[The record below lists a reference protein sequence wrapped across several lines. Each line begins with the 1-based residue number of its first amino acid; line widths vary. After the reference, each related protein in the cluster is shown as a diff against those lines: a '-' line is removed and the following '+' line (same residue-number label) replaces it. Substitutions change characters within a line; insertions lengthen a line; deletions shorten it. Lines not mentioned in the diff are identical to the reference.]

1 MEQFRCFVA
10 IELEEAI
17 RQEIRRTQT
26 LLKSDPAGRHGRWV
40 RPEGIH
46 LTLKFLGDMHAD
58 QIDTIAQ
65 AIRDATAGVAPFR
78 VSYGGLGCFPNPR
91 FPRVIWIGVDDPEGS
106 LLRLQ
111 KAVET
116 NLSALGHPPE
126 RRAFHPHLTLARTR
140 RVSKGEQS
148 ALGNLVERTQ
158 VDRLGDM
165 LVREIS
171 LMRSELRP
179 SGAVYTQLAA
189 ASLRAEE

>member
-1 MEQFRCFVA
+1 MEQLRCFVA

-17 RQEIRRTQT
+17 HQEIHRTQT
-26 LLKSDPAGRHGRWV
+26 LLKSAPAGRHGRWV

-46 LTLKFLGDMHAD
+46 LTLKFLGDVPAD
-58 QIDTIAQ
+58 QLDTIAQ
-65 AIRDATAGVAPFR
+65 AIRVATAGVAPFR
-78 VSYGGLGCFPNPR
+78 VSFGGLGCFPNTR
-91 FPRVIWIGVDDPEGS
+91 FPRVIWIGVEDPEGT

-116 NLSALGHPPE
+116 NLSALGYPPE

-140 RVSKGEQS
+140 RVSKGEQA
-148 ALGNLVERTQ
+148 ALGKLVERTQ

-189 ASLRAEE
+189 APLRTKE

>member
-1 MEQFRCFVA
+1 MEQMRCFVA

-17 RQEIRRTQT
+17 HQEIRRTQT
-26 LLKSDPAGRHGRWV
+26 LLKSNPSGRHGRWV

-46 LTLKFLGDMHAD
+46 LTLKFLGDVPAD

-78 VSYGGLGCFPNPR
+78 VSYGGLGCFPNTR
-91 FPRVIWIGVDDPEGS
+91 FPRVIWIGVEDPEGT

-116 NLSALGHPPE
+116 HLSALGYPPE

-140 RVSKGEQS
+140 RVSKGEQV
-148 ALGNLVERTQ
+148 ALGKLVERTQ

-189 ASLRAEE
+189 APLRAKE

>member
-1 MEQFRCFVA
+1 MEQMRCFVA

-17 RQEIRRTQT
+17 HQEIRRTQT
-26 LLKSDPAGRHGRWV
+26 LLKSNPSGRHGRWV

-46 LTLKFLGDMHAD
+46 LTLKFLGDVPAD

-78 VSYGGLGCFPNPR
+78 VSYGGLGCFPNTR
-91 FPRVIWIGVDDPEGS
+91 FPRVIWIGVEDPAGT

-116 NLSALGHPPE
+116 HLSALGYPPE

-140 RVSKGEQS
+140 RVSKGDQA
-148 ALGNLVERTQ
+148 ALGKLVERTQ

-171 LMRSELRP
+171 LMRSELRS

-189 ASLRAEE
+189 APLRAEE

>member
-1 MEQFRCFVA
+1 MEQMRCFVA

-17 RQEIRRTQT
+17 HQEIRRTQT
-26 LLKSDPAGRHGRWV
+26 LLKSNPSGRHGRWV

-46 LTLKFLGDMHAD
+46 LTLKFLGDVPAD

-78 VSYGGLGCFPNPR
+78 VSYGGLGCFPNTR
-91 FPRVIWIGVDDPEGS
+91 FPRVIWIGVEDPEGT

-116 NLSALGHPPE
+116 HLSALGYPPE

-140 RVSKGEQS
+140 RVSKGEQV
-148 ALGNLVERTQ
+148 ALGKLVERTQ

-171 LMRSELRP
+171 LMRSELRS

-189 ASLRAEE
+189 APLRAEE

>member
-1 MEQFRCFVA
+1 MEQLRCFVA

-17 RQEIRRTQT
+17 HQEIRRTQT

-40 RPEGIH
+40 RPDGIH
-46 LTLKFLGDMHAD
+46 LTLKFLGDVPAD

-78 VSYGGLGCFPNPR
+78 VSFGGLGCFPNTR
-91 FPRVIWIGVDDPEGS
+91 FPRVIWIGVEDPEGT

-111 KAVET
+111 QAVET
-116 NLSALGHPPE
+116 NLSALGYPPE

-140 RVSKGEQS
+140 RVSKGEQA
-148 ALGNLVERTQ
+148 ALGKLVERTQ
-158 VDRLGDM
+158 VDRLGDL
-165 LVREIS
+165 LVTEIS

-189 ASLRAEE
+189 APLRAEE

>member
-1 MEQFRCFVA
+1 LR
-10 IELEEAI
+10 LEEAI
-17 RQEIRRTQT
+17 HQEIRRTQT

-46 LTLKFLGDMHAD
+46 LTLKFLGDVPAD

-65 AIRDATAGVAPFR
+65 AIRDATAGVARFR
-78 VSYGGLGCFPNPR
+78 VSFGGLGCFPNTR
-91 FPRVIWIGVDDPEGS
+91 FPRVIWIGVEDPEGT

-111 KAVET
+111 QAVET
-116 NLSALGHPPE
+116 NLSALGYPPE

-140 RVSKGEQS
+140 RVSKGEQA
-148 ALGNLVERTQ
+148 ALGKLVERTQ
-158 VDRLGDM
+158 VDRLGDL
-165 LVREIS
+165 LVTEIS

-189 ASLRAEE
+189 APLRAEE

>member
-1 MEQFRCFVA
+1 MEQMRCFVA

-17 RQEIRRTQT
+17 HQEIRRTQT
-26 LLKSDPAGRHGRWV
+26 LLKSNPSGRHGRWV

-46 LTLKFLGDMHAD
+46 LTLKFLGDVPAD

-78 VSYGGLGCFPNPR
+78 VSYGGLGCFPNTR
-91 FPRVIWIGVDDPEGS
+91 FPRVIWIGVEDPAGT

-116 NLSALGHPPE
+116 HLSALGYPPE

-140 RVSKGEQS
+140 RVSKGEQV
-148 ALGNLVERTQ
+148 ALGKLVERTQ

-171 LMRSELRP
+171 LMRSELRS

-189 ASLRAEE
+189 APLRAEE

>member
-1 MEQFRCFVA
+1 MEHLRCFVA

-26 LLKSDPAGRHGRWV
+26 LLKSDPAGCHGRWV

-46 LTLKFLGDMHAD
+46 LTLKFLGDVPAD
-58 QIDTIAQ
+58 QIDTIAHT
-65 AIRDATAGVAPFR
+65 IRNATAGAAPFR
-78 VSYGGLGCFPNPR
+78 VSCGGLGCFPNTR
-91 FPRVIWIGVDDPEGS
+91 FPRVIWIGIEDPEGT

-116 NLSALGHPPE
+116 NFSALEYPPE

-140 RVSKGEQS
+140 RVSKGEQA
-148 ALGNLVERTQ
+148 ALGKLVERTR

-189 ASLRAEE
+189 APLHAEE